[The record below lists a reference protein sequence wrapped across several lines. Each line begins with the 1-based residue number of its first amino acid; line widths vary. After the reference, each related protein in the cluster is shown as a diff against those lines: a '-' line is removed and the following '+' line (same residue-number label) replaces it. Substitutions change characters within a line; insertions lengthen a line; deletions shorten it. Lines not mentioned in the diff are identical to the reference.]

1 MEPLSSGRGRWIGS
15 NLVAYWQG
23 PGNMDVCSLLVG
35 VSDLG
40 VNLLVNH
47 YDDLGRVAD
56 SSLDDGFLAG
66 GGGKVGLVALDVALT
81 FPQATMAS

>member
-1 MEPLSSGRGRWIGS
+1 
-15 NLVAYWQG
+15 
-23 PGNMDVCSLLVG
+23 MDVCSLLVG

-66 GGGKVGLVALDVALT
+66 GGSKVGLVALDVALT

>member
-1 MEPLSSGRGRWIGS
+1 S

-23 PGNMDVCSLLVG
+23 PGNLDVCSLLVG